1 MSTDPKDLDLDLDPA
16 LEAELDALFAEARAT
31 PPAASDALLARIEAE
46 ALALQ
51 PAPVRAAAV
60 VEAKGGGWFTLDL
73 GFSGWSSLG
82 GLTAALV
89 VGFGIGL
96 SPPDAVSTLTSDL
109 LGTDASALE
118 DVFWSFDSSLL
129 EG

>member
-1 MSTDPKDLDLDLDPA
+1 MMNTDPKEFDLDPA
-16 LEAELDALFAEARAT
+16 LEAELEAMFAQARDMS
-31 PPAASDALLARIEAE
+31 PDASDALLARIEAD
-46 ALALQ
+46 AIAHQ
-51 PAPVRAAAV
+51 PAPFSAAPV
-60 VEAKGGGWFTLDL
+60 HAKGGGWFSLDL
-73 GFSGWSSLG
+73 GFGGWSSLG

-109 LGTDASALE
+109 LGGDTTALE
-118 DVFWSFDSSLL
+118 DVFWSFDSTLL

>member
-1 MSTDPKDLDLDLDPA
+1 MMNTDPKEFDLDPA
-16 LEAELDALFAEARAT
+16 LEAELEAMFAQARDAA
-31 PPAASDALLARIEAE
+31 PDASDALLARIEAD
-46 ALALQ
+46 AIAHQ
-51 PAPVRAAAV
+51 PIPFSAAPAH
-60 VEAKGGGWFTLDL
+60 AKGGGWFSLDL
-73 GFSGWSSLG
+73 GFGGWSSLG

-109 LGTDASALE
+109 LGGDTTALE
-118 DVFWSFDSSLL
+118 DVFWSFDSTLL

>member
-1 MSTDPKDLDLDLDPA
+1 MMMNTDPNEFDLDPA
-16 LEAELDALFAEARAT
+16 LEAELEAMFAQDREAAPT
-31 PPAASDALLARIEAE
+31 VSGALLARIEAD
-46 ALALQ
+46 AAAHQ
-51 PAPVRAAAV
+51 PAPVRAAPV
-60 VEAKGGGWFTLDL
+60 PAKGGGWFTLDL

-82 GLTAALV
+82 GLTAALI

-96 SPPDAVSTLTSDL
+96 SPPDAVSTLTTNL
-109 LGTDASALE
+109 LGGDASALE